1 MADTAYE
8 RYLKDTE
15 QTDNRKGLDQVKD
28 AFFTAVQNLGEPK
41 PPVKYL
47 KPLFPDKDEKGKFKD
62 TSAIRAALFL
72 NPNIRINASR
82 EISKKLGKPTDIIK
96 Y

>member
-15 QTDNRKGLDQVKD
+15 QTDNRKGVD
-28 AFFTAVQNLGEPK
+28 
-41 PPVKYL
+41 
-47 KPLFPDKDEKGKFKD
+47 
-62 TSAIRAALFL
+62 R
-72 NPNIRINASR
+72 
-82 EISKKLGKPTDIIK
+82 SKRSKT